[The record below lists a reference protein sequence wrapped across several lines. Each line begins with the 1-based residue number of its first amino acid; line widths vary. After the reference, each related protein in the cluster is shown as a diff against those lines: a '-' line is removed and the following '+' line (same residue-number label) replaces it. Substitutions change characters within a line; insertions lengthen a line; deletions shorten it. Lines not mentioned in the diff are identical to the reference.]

1 MFVEKVLT
9 MLNAMKG
16 YNDVNELKKEIKD
29 VNEKS
34 KKYLESSKE
43 IVTQSEIIHKKEIE
57 SKNKRIKELLSEIQ
71 QQNDTIKALKE
82 ENEKNAR
89 KLSRIPKFIL
99 FIFGRDR

>member
-9 MLNAMKG
+9 MLNAMKS

-82 ENEKNAR
+82 ENEKNTR

>member
-82 ENEKNAR
+82 
-89 KLSRIPKFIL
+89 
-99 FIFGRDR
+99 

>member
-82 ENEKNAR
+82 ENEKNTR